1 MSQSELNFYQA
12 IGNLI
17 QWTSLA
23 NEKTKMLLFV
33 FLQRDESGEGLLKM
47 DDIRDAYQ
55 EYCGGLVDKNE
66 IDSMLSKCNVLVN
79 RRGMVKYQQFI
90 QVV

>member
-47 DDIRDAYQ
+47 DDIRDAY
-55 EYCGGLVDKNE
+55 
-66 IDSMLSKCNVLVN
+66 
-79 RRGMVKYQQFI
+79 
-90 QVV
+90 

>member
-12 IGNLI
+12 IENLI
-17 QWTSLA
+17 QWTSFA

-47 DDIRDAYQ
+47 DDIREAY
-55 EYCGGLVDKNE
+55 
-66 IDSMLSKCNVLVN
+66 
-79 RRGMVKYQQFI
+79 
-90 QVV
+90 